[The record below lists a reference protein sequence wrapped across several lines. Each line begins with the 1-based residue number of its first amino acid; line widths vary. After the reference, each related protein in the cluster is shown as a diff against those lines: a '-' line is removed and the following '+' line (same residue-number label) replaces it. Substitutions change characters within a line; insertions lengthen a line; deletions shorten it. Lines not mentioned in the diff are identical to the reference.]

1 MAYAKL
7 DKDNRIVVW
16 SKEYSSELDV
26 EFSNGDYVNETC
38 VNGLD
43 DFIIK
48 NGVAIYSPKPQKEI
62 NSLEA
67 KLSDTDY
74 IGNKFM
80 DAVMSATDAEG
91 ILAAIAKFNAEYAN
105 VIAERQEW
113 RNRINELEAQIAS
126 VQ

>member
-7 DKDNRIVVW
+7 DKDNRIVIW
-16 SKEYSSELDV
+16 SEEFSSELNV
-26 EFSNGDYVNETC
+26 EFSNGDYVNKTC

-43 DFIIK
+43 DFIIE

-62 NSLEA
+62 KNLESQ
-67 KLSDTDY
+67 LSETDY

-80 DAVMSATDAEG
+80 DAVMSATDTEG
-91 ILAAIAKFNAEYAN
+91 ILAAIAEFNTKYSD

-113 RNRINELEAQIAS
+113 RNRINELEAKIAS
-126 VQ
+126 V